1 MEKFIVILI
10 VLSIIFLVILH
21 LITRYRIK
29 FLEKVVEKTKKQLN
43 LLLVLLNYNDDS
55 EKELIDVI
63 KKNQIKDELCGSY
76 LELCLNYYENK
87 IKKWDTE
94 KIGRHLVYMNAELLE
109 EETLNCLKFLL
120 GCAFVNN
127 ILLSVKITTE
137 SIDISN
143 YDFDNKKLLE
153 EKYFFIEETKK
164 FVFSSFIEKNTNLF
178 LPFLTKNPQNCD
190 DFQDPQVKSFL
201 LKLREIIYSSSL
213 NEKEIAK
220 KIGEIE
226 LLFLCE

>member
-10 VLSIIFLVILH
+10 VLSIIFVVILH

-29 FLEKVVEKTKKQLN
+29 FLEKAVEKTKKQLN

-76 LELCLNYYENK
+76 FKLYLNYYENV

-94 KIGRHLVYMNAELLE
+94 KIGRHLVYMNTELLE

-120 GCAFVNN
+120 GCSFVNN
-127 ILLSVKITTE
+127 ILISAKIIAE
-137 SIDISN
+137 NVDVSN
-143 YDFDNKKLLE
+143 

-164 FVFSSFIEKNTNLF
+164 FIFSSFIEKNTNHYI
-178 LPFLTKNPQNCD
+178 PFLTKNPKNCD

-201 LKLREIIYSSSL
+201 LKLREIIYSSSQ
-213 NEKEIAK
+213 NELEVSL